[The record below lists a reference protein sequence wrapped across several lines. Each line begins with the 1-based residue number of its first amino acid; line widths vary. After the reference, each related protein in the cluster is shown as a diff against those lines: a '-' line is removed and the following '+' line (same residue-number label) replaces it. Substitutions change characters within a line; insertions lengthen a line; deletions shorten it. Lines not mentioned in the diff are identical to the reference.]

1 MITTYFLLSLVILI
15 AVAAF
20 SCAYSKRVIPILLLA
35 ALFVPLSYGA
45 VSSLMGKP
53 KPVKLEW
60 AKPRVE
66 EALVVGS
73 VIREGVGIFAYI
85 LLPGEVE
92 PMSYVLPWDEK
103 AAEQLQK
110 AEAKSAQSGKKG
122 AMVKLPFEMTLDPSE
137 PRFYDLPQP
146 QMLEKQPPVEDKPMV
161 LERST

>member
-1 MITTYFLLSLVILI
+1 MITPYFLISLTLLI

-20 SCAYSKRVIPILLLA
+20 GCAFSKRVIPILLLV
-35 ALFVPLSYGA
+35 ALFIPVSYGA

-53 KPVKLEW
+53 KPVRLEW

-73 VIREGVGIFAYI
+73 VIREGVGIFVYI

-92 PMSYVLPWDEK
+92 PMSYVLPWNEQ

-122 AMVKLPFEMTLDPSE
+122 AMVKLPFEMSLDPSV

-146 QMLEKQPPVEDKPMV
+146 QMPEKQPPVEDKPMV